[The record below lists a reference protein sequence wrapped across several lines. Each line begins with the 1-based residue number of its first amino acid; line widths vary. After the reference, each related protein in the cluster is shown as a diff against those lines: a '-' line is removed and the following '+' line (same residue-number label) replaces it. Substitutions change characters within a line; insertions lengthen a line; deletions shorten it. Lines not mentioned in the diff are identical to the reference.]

1 MHKLIY
7 ILLFLVAIPVTSQS
21 YTLEKINEVTLD
33 ADIFIGVD
41 NFNALYHID
50 DNVLYKNDVNN
61 GYQFTALQLG
71 PITSVDILNPLKIS
85 VFYEA
90 SNTAVI
96 LDNTLSEITRIN
108 FSTIED
114 FRNISHVTTNGDK
127 RLWIFNTDLQQL
139 EIVDWNT
146 DQIITQFPPM
156 SVNAT
161 MLVTNF
167 NFAWVVNENG
177 IFYYNNYGSFLSK
190 TVLQDITLIS
200 QSKGAVIL
208 LSQGK
213 LHYKPKESNDFIA
226 LDTLD
231 FTIKQLSL
239 NGEILYLYTGQKL
252 ITFRLKLPKKP

>member
-1 MHKLIY
+1 M
-7 ILLFLVAIPVTSQS
+7 
-21 YTLEKINEVTLD
+21 N
-33 ADIFIGVD
+33 
-41 NFNALYHID
+41 HIE

>member
-7 ILLFLVAIPVTSQS
+7 ILLLLATITVTSQN
-21 YTLEKINEVTLD
+21 YTLEKVNEVTLE
-33 ADIFIGVD
+33 ADTFIGVD
-41 NFNALYHID
+41 TFNALYHIKD
-50 DNVLYKNDVNN
+50 DVLYKDDIND

-71 PITSVDILNPLKIS
+71 AITSVDILNPLKIS

-90 SNTAVI
+90 TNTAVI

-108 FSTIED
+108 FSAIDD
-114 FRNISHVTTNGDK
+114 FRNISHVATNGDR
-127 RLWIFNTDLQQL
+127 RLWVFNTDLQQL
-139 EIVDWNT
+139 EIFDWNT
-146 DQIITQFPPM
+146 DQITTQFPPM
-156 SVNAT
+156 PVNAT
-161 MLVTNF
+161 TLSTNF
-167 NFAWVVNENG
+167 NFAWVVNEIG
-177 IFYYNNYGSFLSK
+177 LFHYNNYGSFLSK
-190 TVLQDITLIS
+190 TALQDITLIS

-226 LDTLD
+226 LNTPD

-252 ITFRLKLPKKP
+252 AAFRLKLPKKP